1 MKAELL
7 KRLFHAIADENDE
20 SLKKLT
26 AKIIED
32 ERLKGH
38 EKLAKDL
45 EIVLQK
51 TTIKKTK
58 PVLNNTALKE
68 LPTSKRYDL
77 PLAAVIPP
85 DKLRHHMVLPHEIEE
100 RFTRIEKEYAA
111 RERLALFG
119 LKPKKKIIL
128 HGAPGCGK
136 TLGAERLAWNT
147 GLPVLKVR
155 FDSILS
161 SFFGESASNLRA
173 IFDAANEKPCLLL
186 LDECDFIARS
196 RTTKNDVGEIPRI
209 VNTLLQLLEEYDL
222 PGLLVATTNLEDS
235 LDDALFRRFDDV
247 FEVPKPGK
255 TEIRKLLDMTLSAMK
270 TSKDINYPKI
280 IEQLSEYSAANVVA
294 IAQNAAKTS
303 ILIGEDEVKQVHIE
317 SAISEAKRKT

>member
-26 AKIIED
+26 TKIIED

-38 EKLAKDL
+38 EKLARDL
-45 EIVLQK
+45 EVVLQK
-51 TTIKKTK
+51 TTIKTK
-58 PVLNNTALKE
+58 PVLNNTSLKE

-77 PLAAVIPP
+77 PLAAIIPP

-100 RFTRIEKEYAA
+100 RFIRIEKEYAA

-128 HGAPGCGK
+128 HGPPGCGK

-196 RTTKNDVGEIPRI
+196 RTAKNDVGEIPRI

-247 FEVPKPGK
+247 FEVQKPGK
-255 TEIRKLLDMTLSAMK
+255 TEIRKLLDMTLSSVK
-270 TSKDINYPKI
+270 VSKEVNWPKI
-280 IEQLSEYSAANVVA
+280 MEQLSGYSAANVVT
-294 IAQNAAKTS
+294 IAQNAAKS
-303 ILIGEDEVKQVHIE
+303 CVLAGEDEVKQVYIE
-317 SAISEAKRKT
+317 TAISEAKRKS

>member
-26 AKIIED
+26 TKIIEE
-32 ERLKGH
+32 ERLRGH
-38 EKLAKDL
+38 EKLAKEL
-45 EIVLQK
+45 EAVLQK
-51 TTIKKTK
+51 ANFKNVKQ
-58 PVLNNTALKE
+58 VSNNSSLKE
-68 LPTSKRYDL
+68 LPTSRRYDQ

-85 DKLRHHMVLPHEIEE
+85 EKLRHHMVLPHEIEE
-100 RFTRIEKEYAA
+100 RFVRIEKEYAA

-128 HGAPGCGK
+128 HGPPGCGK

-255 TEIRKLLDMTLSAMK
+255 AEIRKLLDMTLSSMK
-270 TSKDINYPKI
+270 VSKEVNWPKI
-280 IEQLSEYSAANVVA
+280 MEQISGYSAANVVT
-294 IAQNAAKTS
+294 IAQNAAKS
-303 ILIGEDEVKQVHIE
+303 CVLAGEDEVKQVYIE
-317 SAISEAKRKT
+317 AAISEAKRKS